1 VGLGP
6 GQFPVYKKNCLD
18 RVNALAQL
26 KTPLSQPLRKPWRMY
41 EFTAHHGVR
50 GAGGHRV
57 RDKPLVGSTIEKRKE
72 GIDKFGISDIKTS
85 L

>member
-1 VGLGP
+1 
-6 GQFPVYKKNCLD
+6 
-18 RVNALAQL
+18 
-26 KTPLSQPLRKPWRMY
+26 MY

-72 GIDKFGISDIKTS
+72 GIDKFGISDTKTS